1 MCTVIFQHKV
11 TGWLRVAFE
20 GKNFLSLVFFFT
32 DIVRKMIL
40 TLLTCHVHE
49 FRGKVCILCRLKIFC
64 DELREDA
71 LWNKETATPNYL
83 F

>member
-1 MCTVIFQHKV
+1 MCTVIFQHSACYGV

-49 FRGKVCILCRLKIFC
+49 FRGKVPFC
-64 DELREDA
+64 AD
-71 LWNKETATPNYL
+71 
-83 F
+83 